1 MRQLLLLLFSTLVLG
16 QNIPIDSVSYD
27 YFYKKE
33 MQTIVRLKKELINK
47 KFDALQQ
54 LKIAELYAN
63 INCEDSAY
71 ATYYNV
77 FEKERIN
84 KTLNGEEYRE
94 LLFQLHRTESSKHNY
109 SKDRRF
115 FLNQLKI
122 ISKNDRSD
130 KWFAKIEYEN
140 FKDLYADSLKYKMAF
155 EKTKTIQKTTFYK
168 TDAEFRATTLLG
180 LGNLYTSL
188 KKFDLSEIALNESL
202 LISTKNKNFLHQIYT
217 LINLGV
223 NERVRGNYEKALKF
237 IDNADAIPSKK
248 YQIKIERIIAFQ
260 KLLNYENLKD
270 TVASKK
276 QEIAYNKLDS
286 LINDF
291 AKNSN
296 FYEID
301 VRFQTKEKDAKIN
314 QLNNLE
320 DRFLRNKVLSGIL
333 IFLTFML
340 AFYSFIRWKKV
351 DKSKRILAFE
361 KIKAE
366 QESIKTKVELETVKK
381 KSIIEH
387 IVLKN
392 KSKVHLD
399 DLIYIRSDDHYLEL
413 ITKGKKE
420 TTRGSLKEIE
430 DQLPPNFFRCHKS
443 YIVNTNFVKTNTIKG
458 IVMQN
463 NDFIPTSRKYK
474 EL

>member
-1 MRQLLLLLFSTLVLG
+1 
-16 QNIPIDSVSYD
+16 
-27 YFYKKE
+27 
-33 MQTIVRLKKELINK
+33 MQTIVRLKKEVKNK

-130 KWFAKIEYEN
+130 KWFAKIENEN
-140 FKDLYADSLKYKMAF
+140 FKDIYADSSKYQLAF
-155 EKTKTIQKTTFYK
+155 EKLKLIQKTTFYK
-168 TDAEFRATTLLG
+168 TNSEFQATILLN
-180 LGNLYTSL
+180 LGSVLTSL
-188 KKFDLSEIALNESL
+188 KEFDLSKQTLLQSL
-202 LISTKNKNFLHQIYT
+202 QLSRKNKDGLGQIYA

-223 NERVRGNYEKALKF
+223 NARVRGNYEKALSF
-237 IDNADAIPSKK
+237 LNQTDTIPIEK
-248 YQIKIERIIAFQ
+248 YRIKISRIIAFQ
-260 KLLNYENLKD
+260 KLVVYEGLKY
-270 TVASKK
+270 TVAAKK
-276 QEIAYNKLDS
+276 QEKLYTKLDS
-286 LINDF
+286 LVNDF
-291 AKNSN
+291 AINSN

-301 VRFQTKEKDAKIN
+301 VKYLTREKDKKIN

-320 DRFLRNKVLSGIL
+320 DRFLRNKILYGIL
-333 IFLTFML
+333 IFLIFML
-340 AFYSFIRWKKV
+340 ALYSFIRWKKV
-351 DKSKRILAFE
+351 DKSKRILALE
-361 KIKAE
+361 KIKVE
-366 QESIKTKVELETVKK
+366 QESIETKVELETVKK

-392 KSKVHLD
+392 KSTVHLE
-399 DLIYIRSDDHYLEL
+399 DLIYIRADDHYLEL

-430 DQLPPNFFRCHKS
+430 DQLPPNFYRCHKS